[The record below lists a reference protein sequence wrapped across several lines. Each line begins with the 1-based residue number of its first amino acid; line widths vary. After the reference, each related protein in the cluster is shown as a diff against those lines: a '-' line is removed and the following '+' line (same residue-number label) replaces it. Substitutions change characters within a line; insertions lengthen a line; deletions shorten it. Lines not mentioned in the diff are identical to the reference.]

1 VWRAPSNEYRP
12 EPSRPRHQ
20 GAGQTGAELGDL
32 GGDLVLPAPG
42 LLFGRRRALCYRVGK
57 VTTRCLKAARFKAMP
72 VQRVLMP
79 TSGAEPWTVL
89 DDNGEV
95 VELVECYLAYL
106 AAIGCR
112 HGERKNCPRVSIPP

>member
-1 VWRAPSNEYRP
+1 
-12 EPSRPRHQ
+12 
-20 GAGQTGAELGDL
+20 
-32 GGDLVLPAPG
+32 VL
-42 LLFGRRRALCYRVGK
+42 
-57 VTTRCLKAARFKAMP
+57 